1 MNRFLPII
9 LMITFKFH
17 DNLIAQSKLN
27 SLLFKNNLAYFEGN
41 VNKLDFLSQIN
52 FDHQDSISD
61 FSISYRIFYGELNL
75 KKNNLEHQV
84 FVNYDYM
91 YKSLLSPF
99 IGLSSFSNEFKGF
112 KVRNNLLLGVKW
124 SIFNS
129 SKSNFSI
136 SAALTAEYNKFSTDP
151 LNINVS
157 KNENYLIRYSFR
169 PKFKFTIFQFE
180 FFNET
185 FYQPNTI
192 LLNDYI
198 IQSRSDINYSLSK
211 KVALLISYIF
221 YYNNQPAFSTLK
233 KRDQKLMLG
242 IEFKL

>member
-1 MNRFLPII
+1 MRITPNLLIFSFLCFIK
-9 LMITFKFH
+9 LT
-17 DNLIAQSKLN
+17 AQTKIN
-27 SLLFKNNLAYFEGN
+27 SFQFKNNLNYFEGN
-41 VNKLDFLSQIN
+41 VNKLDILSQIN

-84 FVNYDYM
+84 LANYDYK

-112 KVRNNLLLGVKW
+112 KVRNNLLLGLKW
-124 SIFNS
+124 TIYNS

-136 SAALTAEYNKFSTDP
+136 SAALTAEYNKFSIDQMNTS
-151 LNINVS
+151 INR
-157 KNENYLIRYSFR
+157 NENYLIRYSIR
-169 PKFKFTIFQFE
+169 PKFKFNFFQFE
-180 FFNET
+180 FLNET

-192 LLNDYI
+192 QLNDYI

-211 KVALLISYIF
+211 RVALLISYIF
-221 YYNNQPAFSTLK
+221 YYNNQPAFSTLN
-233 KRDQKLMLG
+233 KRDQKLMFG
-242 IEFKL
+242 FEFKL